1 MKNLT
6 SDAQK
11 MLKRAQALGLQPK
24 DGKPLVL
31 DHVYELIAAANGYR
45 NQHAYR
51 AALANREPA
60 FLEQEN
66 PDEAGSDY
74 RLVSGRG
81 CWISMGA
88 FSVHPYLTDEG
99 VVVDVYP
106 HKAEFDC
113 IASTYAFTTD
123 AEGAYCEHEEI
134 EMDEALSWAA
144 AQGVTNWAEQEQAV
158 RMEWLRR
165 FVQSVQSSDNPAP
178 QGDIKLSSDPDSLLY
193 AVYSPN
199 ESALNDGA
207 GFWNNQE
214 GWTDREH
221 ATLFSLLDTQTLNLP
236 LSTGQDALWVL
247 YSDAR

>member
-11 MLKRAQALGLQPK
+11 MLKRAQALGLQSK
-24 DGKPLVL
+24 DGKPLAL

-51 AALANREPA
+51 AALAKREPA
-60 FLEQEN
+60 VLEQEN

-74 RLVSGRG
+74 KLVNGRG

-106 HKAEFDC
+106 HKAEFES
-113 IASTYAFTTD
+113 IASTYAFNSD
-123 AEGAYCEHEEI
+123 AEAAYCEHE
-134 EMDEALSWAA
+134 DVDFDDALAWALEQGAGDWDNQEPA
-144 AQGVTNWAEQEQAV
+144 A

-165 FVQSVQSSDNPAP
+165 YVASKQTR
-178 QGDIKLSSDPDSLLY
+178 DSATPEEPVTQAFDYDALLY

-221 ATLFSLLDTQTLNLP
+221 ATLFSLDETKSLNLP
-236 LSTGQDALWVL
+236 VSTGQDAQWVL
-247 YSDAR
+247 YADAR